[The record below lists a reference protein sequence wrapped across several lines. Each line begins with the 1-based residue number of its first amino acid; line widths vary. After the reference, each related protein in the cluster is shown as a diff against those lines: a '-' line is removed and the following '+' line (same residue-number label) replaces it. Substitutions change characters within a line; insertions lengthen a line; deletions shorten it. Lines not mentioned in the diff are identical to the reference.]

1 MKIEDITYSKNN
13 THIPNSYEVINKQL
27 MEEYIKWIIEERII
41 RKYPITRTLKSYQ
54 REWLGHN
61 RLYRYFTKRKEKEKN
76 KKKLKKIESYIDRA
90 KDADLNENNSVI
102 EELIWLIIGR

>member
-61 RLYRYFTKRKEKEKN
+61 KLYKYGLFKSHTKDVDLEEPQ
-76 KKKLKKIESYIDRA
+76 KLIWKI
-90 KDADLNENNSVI
+90 V
-102 EELIWLIIGR
+102 WLIIGR